1 MSPKTIF
8 AVSLLL
14 ISNAVKS
21 QDLSFLKK
29 QIDSIYVKE
38 KLVGGILIGVLD
50 NDKRSFFTTGYAV
63 PESKILFNSNTI
75 VEIGSITK
83 TFTAYVLL
91 QVLKENKID
100 ENTSIISYLPDSVQ
114 TNESLRQISFLNLMN
129 HTAGLP
135 RVPDNLI
142 FSMTPYDD
150 YKLNDLYNFLK
161 TYQVKSVGKYD
172 YSNLG
177 FGLAGVLAEHISRRT
192 YQELLQKYIFKPF
205 GILQKKDTSQKAQGY
220 FNGEK
225 SIFWNMNCLAPAGT
239 VQCSANDMLTYLSN
253 ISVPKKKNKVIVDS
267 LTSQTQIINKRLQ
280 MGRGWH
286 IYTTKNENKF
296 YWHNGGTYGFST
308 FAAFSKNTN
317 KGFFMVIN
325 EFDKNK
331 FLDTIGFKL
340 INSFLNVNP

>member
-1 MSPKTIF
+1 MLSKNLLI
-8 AVSLLL
+8 VLLL
-14 ISNAVKS
+14 FFSNTVKS
-21 QDLSFLKK
+21 QDLSFIQK

-63 PESKILFNSNTI
+63 PKDKILFDLNTI

-83 TFTAYVLL
+83 TFTAYILL
-91 QVLKENKID
+91 QVLKENKIA
-100 ENTSIISYLPDSVQ
+100 ENTSIISYLPGSVQ
-114 TNESLRQISFLNLMN
+114 TNQSLRQISFLNLMN

-150 YKLNDLYNFLK
+150 YKLNDLYSFLK
-161 TYQVKSVGKYD
+161 KYHVKSVGNHD

-177 FGLAGVLAEHISRRT
+177 FGLAGVLAESISKKT
-192 YQELLQKYIFKPF
+192 YQELLQKYIFEPF
-205 GILQKKDTSQKAQGY
+205 GIIQKSSVSQKAQGY

-225 SIFWNMNCLAPAGT
+225 SVFWNMNCLAPAGGI
-239 VQCSANDMLTYLSN
+239 QCSTNDMLTYLSN
-253 ISVPKKKNKVIVDS
+253 ISIPKKKNKILVDS
-267 LTSQTQIINKRLQ
+267 LTSQTQLMNKRLQ
-280 MGRGWH
+280 IGRGWN

-296 YWHNGGTYGFST
+296 YWHNGGTYGFSIFT
-308 FAAFSKNTN
+308 AFSKNTN